1 MDEHEIFHDHSTR
14 RVPLTASEDL
24 LVSTTRCCACRGSGD
39 DDMCDRACIEGR
51 PILAREHRI
60 ETT

>member
-1 MDEHEIFHDHSTR
+1 MNDLERGHNSEIRQVSLNAT
-14 RVPLTASEDL
+14 EDV
-24 LVSTTRCCACRGSGD
+24 LVSTTRWCACLGNGD

-51 PILAREHRI
+51 PILARVHRI